1 MVSGRTN
8 VISSVAAHERV
19 FGATA
24 DNVANASTNGDQRR
38 QAVMRVG
45 AAGSVDTHIRRA
57 VSPAPEDPP
66 VPDAPVADKELS
78 NVDLAEEVTGLVS
91 TTIGYKANLKVLR
104 VQDEM
109 VGSLL
114 GGLAFVLPPW
124 P

>member
-24 DNVANASTNGDQRR
+24 DNVANANTNGDQRR
-38 QAVMRVG
+38 QAVMREG
-45 AAGSVDTHIRRA
+45 AAGSVYTHIRRA

-66 VPDAPVADKELS
+66 APDETGAAKELS
-78 NVDLAEEVTGLVS
+78 DVDRVEEVTGLVP
-91 TTIGYKANLKVLR
+91 TTIGYKANLIVLR
-104 VQDEM
+104 AQDEM

-114 GGLAFVLPPW
+114 DTLA
-124 P
+124 